1 MSTSYSAAP
10 DRYEQLPRR
19 RCGRSGVELPA
30 VTLGL
35 WQNFGD
41 QQDPEVARSVV
52 LHAFDC
58 GMFHFDLANNYGPPP
73 GRAEEVFGEILAS
86 DLAAHRHELVVS
98 TKAGYDMWE
107 GPFGQGGS
115 RKYLLESLDES
126 LDRMGLD
133 HVDIFYSH
141 RFDPDTPLEETMG
154 ALVTAVEQGKAL
166 YVGVSSYSPE
176 MTSRAASILRA
187 RGVEPLIHQ
196 PSYSMFNRWIEDGLL
211 DTLATEEMGCIA
223 FSPLAQGLLTSKYL
237 GGLPNDSRAA
247 VGDSFTSSWLDPVVL
262 ERVRA
267 LDGIARQRGQTLA
280 QMAIAWV
287 LRDPRVTSALIG
299 ARTIE
304 QLDDNLGALDCA
316 DFDDEELAEID
327 QHAVD
332 ADIDIW
338 RASRQASQTAG
349 S

>member
-1 MSTSYSAAP
+1 
-10 DRYEQLPRR
+10 
-19 RCGRSGVELPA
+19 
-30 VTLGL
+30 
-35 WQNFGD
+35 
-41 QQDPEVARSVV
+41 
-52 LHAFDC
+52 
-58 GMFHFDLANNYGPPP
+58 
-73 GRAEEVFGEILAS
+73 
-86 DLAAHRHELVVS
+86 
-98 TKAGYDMWE
+98 
-107 GPFGQGGS
+107 
-115 RKYLLESLDES
+115 
-126 LDRMGLD
+126 
-133 HVDIFYSH
+133 
-141 RFDPDTPLEETMG
+141 MG